1 MSGSARRVQ
10 WRIVGVVALVVAA
23 LALVL
28 FPFDWLEGVWPAYG
42 QLFDRVFVG
51 PREHAIG
58 HATLFCIAGGLAL
71 VALPA
76 LRRRPALYLA
86 VMVLGALAEE
96 AVQDLFKRQM
106 TTPGDA
112 RDLLFDA
119 LGLAAAY
126 VLVRLGRWLLGR
138 HGPHVE
144 SSAASRRS

>member
-1 MSGSARRVQ
+1 MGGITRRVQ
-10 WRIVGVVALVVAA
+10 WRIAGMVTLVVAA

-42 QLFDRVFVG
+42 HLFDRVFVG

-71 VALPA
+71 VALPV

-86 VMVLGALAEE
+86 VSGLGALAEE

-106 TTPGDA
+106 PTAGDA
-112 RDLLFDA
+112 RDLLFDT
-119 LGLAAAY
+119 LGITAAY
-126 VLVRLGRWLLGR
+126 VLMRLGHWLLGR
-138 HGPHVE
+138 HGPRAE
-144 SSAASRRS
+144 PGAASSQP